1 MQSRSIE
8 DTKSLRLT
16 CKQMDQTLATEVL
29 HCITVDINGETFERE
44 WSKLQYFAE
53 RSSCRLIQGI
63 RRVGIKSLSFPVLD
77 SESPGALRE
86 SVENVETAFE
96 YCEEELKK
104 CLYNALSSL
113 TTVRTV
119 RCVSHELFLNAV
131 FCNFCP

>member
-1 MQSRSIE
+1 MLITGVQLCSRGQSKTPNHFVSHVSKWTRP
-8 DTKSLRLT
+8 SLLKY
-16 CKQMDQTLATEVL
+16 CASSLWIFK
-29 HCITVDINGETFERE
+29 RE

-53 RSSCRLIQGI
+53 RSSCRLIQG
-63 RRVGIKSLSFPVLD
+63 VGIKSLSFPVLD

-104 CLYNALSSL
+104 CFCNALSSL